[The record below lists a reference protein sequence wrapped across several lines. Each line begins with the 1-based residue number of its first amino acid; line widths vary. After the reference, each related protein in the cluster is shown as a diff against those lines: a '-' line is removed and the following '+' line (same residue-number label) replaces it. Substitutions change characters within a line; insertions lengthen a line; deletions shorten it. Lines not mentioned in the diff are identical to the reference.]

1 MEAIHR
7 QPLWSLISRRD
18 IGMET
23 LTEMCRRINAAC
35 ETVAHNAIQAGDDR
49 KADAYLRVAFAY
61 RDIADALDS
70 EHGARLMEMVQ

>member
-1 MEAIHR
+1 
-7 QPLWSLISRRD
+7 
-18 IGMET
+18 MET

-35 ETVAHNAIQAGDDR
+35 ETEAHNAIQAGDDR